1 MSSESFLL
9 SNQIDADN
17 FFVSESMN
25 LKHNNGHVRL
35 NFDSVPSVNLTQLL
49 AKDFVQAASSNDKL
63 ASELSLLQLISHLS
77 VANRQFFKAKNK
89 EPSSTAVF
97 DPKKLSQRAYMTK

>member
-35 NFDSVPSVNLTQLL
+35 NFDSVPSVNLT
-49 AKDFVQAASSNDKL
+49 
-63 ASELSLLQLISHLS
+63 
-77 VANRQFFKAKNK
+77 
-89 EPSSTAVF
+89 
-97 DPKKLSQRAYMTK
+97 